1 MNNLLLTLFLLL
13 FSLSCYCQTFD
24 REIVKKVEYYQIKG
38 DKVTETDTLV
48 IQINN
53 RQGEEDICIGYTK
66 GDKLSIDGAWIE
78 DMEGNVVRKLSMK
91 DIKDRNYNSESVFF
105 GDYFIKYF
113 SLKHHA
119 YPYKIIYCYRIS
131 YSKSFGACRVDCRV
145 EDKPVH
151 SGILVVELPWDE
163 TIKHKEVNVKS
174 PEIVSDGIFQKYTWR
189 YSYTPL
195 DNKELNQQK
204 TIGDEPI
211 VRVLPTK
218 FKYGVAGSFDSWQ
231 SYGNWVYRLNK
242 GRDELPLAEQ
252 SKITSLING
261 VPDAKTKAKILY
273 RYLQDYTRYIN
284 VSLKL
289 GGFQSYPAS
298 YVSENKY
305 GDCKALTYFMQAM
318 LKHAGITSFP
328 TLVLAG
334 EDLPKT
340 DTSFPFPEFNH
351 VILCIPFEKD
361 TVFLECTAKNIPFG
375 YLGTFTQDRP
385 VLIVEE
391 NSSHITHTPALKEKD
406 VRCSTT
412 FNVNPEQSEV
422 TFKSMLRG
430 KKYEY
435 FNSMESYIS
444 RNQMDIYIRNGVMP
458 SSSELLE
465 YSILKNDRN
474 IAEIR
479 FNAKV
484 RVENIFQ
491 AYGKNLRIK
500 PFPISLPLYETP
512 GKRKSGLQFDYPECY
527 SDTIVYHLGNQSIPK
542 APSNV
547 SIQSKY
553 GSYSISYTIGQ
564 NTLTCT
570 KALSIPSGKV
580 DLKDYKSFYEF
591 IQSIRNIEYR
601 TIYTEIL

>member
-1 MNNLLLTLFLLL
+1 MNNLLLTSSLLL
-13 FSLSCYCQTFD
+13 FSISCYGQTFN
-24 REIVKKVEYYQIKG
+24 REIVKKVEHYQIKG

-53 RQGEEDICIGYTK
+53 RQGEDDIRIGYSK
-66 GDKLSIDGAWIE
+66 GDKLSIEWGWIE
-78 DMEGNVVRKLSMK
+78 DMDGNIVRKLGMK

-105 GDYFIKYF
+105 GDNFIKYF
-113 SLKHHA
+113 SLKHHV
-119 YPYKIIYCYRIS
+119 YPYKVVYSYQIS
-131 YSKSFGACRVDCRV
+131 YSKSFGACGVDCRM

-151 SGILVVELPWDE
+151 LGILIVELPADG

-174 PEIVSDGIFQKYTWR
+174 PEIAKNGALQKYTWR

-195 DNKELNQQK
+195 ENKELNHPK
-204 TIGDEPI
+204 TFGDEPI
-211 VRVLPTK
+211 VRVVPTT

-242 GRDELPLAEQ
+242 GRDALPLAEQ

-261 VPDAKTKAKILY
+261 VSDSKAKSKILY
-273 RYLQDYTRYIN
+273 QYLQDYTRYIN

-305 GDCKALTYFMQAM
+305 GDCKALTYFMGAM
-318 LKHAGITSFP
+318 LKYVGIPSFP
-328 TLVLAG
+328 ALVLAG

-340 DTSFPFPEFNH
+340 DVSFPFPEFNH
-351 VILCIPFEKD
+351 VILCVPFEKD

-385 VLIVEE
+385 ALIIDE
-391 NSSHITHTPALKEKD
+391 NSSRITHTPTLKEKD

-412 FNVNPEQSEV
+412 FDVNPEQSEV
-422 TFKSMLRG
+422 TFKSVLRG
-430 KKYEY
+430 KKHEY
-435 FNSMESYIS
+435 FNSMASYIS
-444 RNQMDIYIRNGVMP
+444 RNEMDIYIRNGIMP

-465 YSILKNDRN
+465 YTILKDDRN
-474 IAEIR
+474 IAEIQ

-484 RVENIFQ
+484 RVENISQ
-491 AYGKNLRIK
+491 AYGKNLRIS

-512 GKRKSGLQFDYPECY
+512 DKRRSGLQFDYPECY
-527 SDTIVYHLGNQSIPK
+527 SDTIVYHLGNQSISK

-553 GSYSISYTIGQ
+553 GVYSISYEIGQ
-564 NTLTCT
+564 NKLICIKSLT
-570 KALSIPSGKV
+570 IPSGQI

-591 IQSIRNIEYR
+591 IQSVRNIEYR